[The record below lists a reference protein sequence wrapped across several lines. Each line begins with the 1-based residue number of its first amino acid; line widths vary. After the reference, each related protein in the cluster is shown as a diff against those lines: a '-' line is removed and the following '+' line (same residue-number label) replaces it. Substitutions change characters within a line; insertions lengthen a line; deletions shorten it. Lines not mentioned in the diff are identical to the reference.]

1 MNENILKYL
10 ERKKEKKGG
19 GRGQSSSNNKIR
31 RENGRSVSNYEE
43 SGVGG
48 ILHWALLNGKKD

>member
-19 GRGQSSSNNKIR
+19 GEGSSNNKIR
-31 RENGRSVSNYEE
+31 RESGRSVSNYEE

>member
-19 GRGQSSSNNKIR
+19 RGQSSNNKIR
-31 RENGRSVSNYEE
+31 RESGRSVSNYEE
-43 SGVGG
+43 SGMGG